1 MRLRTKIR
9 IRHKTALRMKRHRII
24 TTALAAAMTVAA
36 AHAQTDTLKVDTTY
50 NLGEVTVNGMR
61 VISKVDRQIL
71 LPTSTMKKHSSNG
84 YDLLSKMTL
93 NGIMTDPIKQE
104 IKSLKGGSVQV
115 RINDVKANQQDI
127 TALRPDEVVRVEYID
142 NPGVRYSDGSMDAV
156 INFVVKRRY
165 AGYVGGLGTM
175 QAFTTGFNNS
185 NAYFKYNYKKSEF
198 SIYYNFSYRGYDE
211 RKVDSENTYFFP
223 DGTQRQRQY
232 LGYNTDFMYTFNTV
246 QLGYNLAEPDKYTLN
261 ISLNYNQYNNPNSG
275 SNQLAKETSMPD
287 LYLYNKSKNKMYTP
301 SLDIYWS
308 LNLPKKQNITA
319 NVVGTYIGT
328 DYKYMSR
335 NYLFNQSPEQSM
347 QADPV
352 NDYSYS
358 TTGRKYSLI
367 SEAIYTKEFKN
378 KVFSAGG
385 EYTVSHTDND
395 YTGAVNTDAI
405 LNSDNLYLFAQL
417 QGKLGI
423 FNYQV
428 GLGANYLAIHQGDI
442 GFNKWTLRPQLS
454 LSTKIT
460 DNLFVRYSGRI
471 SQRSPSLSQLSDVR
485 NQSDELN
492 ASDGNTGLKPYTG
505 YSNSLMLSWNRPLF
519 NFQLYGSW
527 YYAPDIIMTSYIPEL
542 QDDGTYLLISKPEN
556 QKSFSQKSLTA
567 YFTLHAI
574 KDILNIS
581 LYGDYSNYNSRGLAY
596 SHNYRSWR
604 WGGYANLM
612 LGRWNVSASFYTAP
626 KSYFAESM
634 STGENQSNFSVSY
647 KYKDLKLGLGVLLL
661 GYAQGFDYVGK
672 TDSKY
677 LQSTTHTYIK
687 DNGNMIYLTLSYN
700 FSHGRKY
707 QTERK
712 KLNNSDNDNGIR

>member
-1 MRLRTKIR
+1 MKTQKI
-9 IRHKTALRMKRHRII
+9 IAVF
-24 TTALAAAMTVAA
+24 AAALIGAA
-36 AHAQTDTLKVDTTY
+36 AHAQTDSIEVDTTY
-50 NLGEVTVNGMR
+50 TLGEVTVNGMR
-61 VISKVDRQIL
+61 VINKVDRHVL

-84 YDLLSKMTL
+84 YDLLNKMTL
-93 NGIMTDPIKQE
+93 NGIITNPERQE
-104 IKSLKGGSVQV
+104 IRSLRGGGVQV
-115 RINDVKANQQDI
+115 RINDIKANQQDI

-142 NPGVRYSDGSMDAV
+142 NPGVRYSDGSIDAV

-198 SIYYNFSYRGYDE
+198 CIYYNFSYRGYDE

-232 LGYNTDFMYTFNTV
+232 LGYNTDFMYTTNTV

-261 ISLNYNQYNNPNSG
+261 VSLYYNQNNTPKYG
-275 SNQLAKETSMPD
+275 YNQLAKETSMPD
-287 LYLYNKSKNKMYTP
+287 LYIYNKKSKKMYIP

-328 DYKYMSR
+328 DYNNLSR
-335 NYLFNQSPEQSM
+335 NYLFSQSPEQSM

-367 SEAIYTKEFKN
+367 SEAIYTKNFNRE
-378 KVFSAGG
+378 VFSAGG
-385 EYTVSHTDND
+385 EYTVSHTDNA
-395 YTGAVNTDAI
+395 YKGAVNTDAV
-405 LNSDNLYLFAQL
+405 LNSNNLYLFAQL
-417 QGKLGI
+417 QGKLGV

-460 DNLFVRYSGRI
+460 DNLFVRYSGRM
-471 SQRSPSLSQLSDVR
+471 SQLSPSLSQLSDVR

-505 YSNSLMLSWNRPLF
+505 YSNSLTVSWTRPLF

-556 QKSFSQKSLTA
+556 QKSFSRKSLAA

-574 KDILNIS
+574 RDILDIS
-581 LYGDYSNYNSRGLAY
+581 LYGDYSNYSSRGLAY
-596 SHNYRSWR
+596 SHNYDAWR
-604 WGGYANLM
+604 WGGSANLM
-612 LGRWNVSASFYTAP
+612 LGRWNVSANFYTAP

-634 STGENQSNFSVSY
+634 GKGENQSNLSVSY
-647 KYKDLKLGLGVLLL
+647 KYKDLKVGLGVLLL
-661 GYAQGFDYVGK
+661 GYPQGYDYVGK

-677 LQSTTHTYIK
+677 LQSTSHTYIK
-687 DNGNMIYLTLSYN
+687 DNGNMVYFTLSYN

-712 KLNNSDNDNGIR
+712 KLHNSDNDNGIR

>member
-1 MRLRTKIR
+1 MKTQKI
-9 IRHKTALRMKRHRII
+9 IAVF
-24 TTALAAAMTVAA
+24 AAALIGAA
-36 AHAQTDTLKVDTTY
+36 AHAQTDSIEVDTTY
-50 NLGEVTVNGMR
+50 TLGEVTVNGMR
-61 VISKVDRQIL
+61 VINKVDRQVL

-84 YDLLSKMTL
+84 YDLLNKMTL
-93 NGIMTDPIKQE
+93 NGIITNPERQE
-104 IKSLKGGSVQV
+104 IRSLRGGGVQV
-115 RINDVKANQQDI
+115 RINDIKANQQDI

-142 NPGVRYSDGSMDAV
+142 NPGVRYSDGSIDAV

-198 SIYYNFSYRGYDE
+198 CIYYNFSYRGYDE

-223 DGTQRQRQY
+223 DGTERRRQY
-232 LGYNTDFMYTFNTV
+232 LGYNTDFMYTTNTV

-261 ISLNYNQYNNPNSG
+261 VSLYYNQNNTPKYG
-275 SNQLAKETSMPD
+275 YNQLAKETSMPD
-287 LYLYNKSKNKMYTP
+287 LYIYNKKSKKMYIP

-328 DYKYMSR
+328 DYNNLSR
-335 NYLFNQSPEQSM
+335 NYLFSQSPEQSM

-367 SEAIYTKEFKN
+367 SEAIYTKNFNRE
-378 KVFSAGG
+378 VFSAGG
-385 EYTVSHTDND
+385 EYTVSHTDNA
-395 YTGAVNTDAI
+395 YKGAVNTDAV
-405 LNSDNLYLFAQL
+405 LNSNNLYLFAQL
-417 QGKLGI
+417 QGKLGV

-460 DNLFVRYSGRI
+460 DNLFVRYSGRM
-471 SQRSPSLSQLSDVR
+471 SQLSPSLSQLSDVR

-505 YSNSLMLSWNRPLF
+505 YSNSLTVSWTRPLF

-556 QKSFSQKSLTA
+556 QKSFSRKSLAA

-574 KDILNIS
+574 RDILDIS
-581 LYGDYSNYNSRGLAY
+581 LYGDYSNYSSRGLAY
-596 SHNYRSWR
+596 SHNYDAWR
-604 WGGYANLM
+604 WGGSANLM
-612 LGRWNVSASFYTAP
+612 LGRWNVSANFYTAP

-634 STGENQSNFSVSY
+634 GKGENQSNLSVSY
-647 KYKDLKLGLGVLLL
+647 KYKDLKVGLGVLLL
-661 GYAQGFDYVGK
+661 GYPQGYDYVGK

-677 LQSTTHTYIK
+677 LQSTSHTYIK
-687 DNGNMIYLTLSYN
+687 DNGNMVYFTLSYN

-712 KLNNSDNDNGIR
+712 KLHNSDNDNGIR

>member
-1 MRLRTKIR
+1 MKTQKI
-9 IRHKTALRMKRHRII
+9 IAVF
-24 TTALAAAMTVAA
+24 AAALIGAA
-36 AHAQTDTLKVDTTY
+36 AHAQTDSIEVDTTY
-50 NLGEVTVNGMR
+50 TLGEVTVNGMR
-61 VISKVDRQIL
+61 VINKVDRQVL

-84 YDLLSKMTL
+84 YDLLNKMTL
-93 NGIMTDPIKQE
+93 NGIITNPERQE
-104 IKSLKGGSVQV
+104 IRSLRGGGVQV
-115 RINDVKANQQDI
+115 RINDIKANQQDI

-142 NPGVRYSDGSMDAV
+142 NPGVRYSDGSIDAV

-198 SIYYNFSYRGYDE
+198 CIYYNFSYRGYDE

-232 LGYNTDFMYTFNTV
+232 LGYNTDFMYTTNTV

-261 ISLNYNQYNNPNSG
+261 VSLYYNQNNTPKYG
-275 SNQLAKETSMPD
+275 YNQLAKETSMPD
-287 LYLYNKSKNKMYTP
+287 LYIYNKKSKKMYIP

-328 DYKYMSR
+328 DYNNLSR
-335 NYLFNQSPEQSM
+335 NYLFSQSPEQSM

-367 SEAIYTKEFKN
+367 SEAIYTKNFNRE
-378 KVFSAGG
+378 VFSAGG
-385 EYTVSHTDND
+385 EYTVSHTDNA
-395 YTGAVNTDAI
+395 YKGAVNTDAV
-405 LNSDNLYLFAQL
+405 LNSNNLYLFAQL
-417 QGKLGI
+417 QGKLGV

-460 DNLFVRYSGRI
+460 DNLFVRYSGRM
-471 SQRSPSLSQLSDVR
+471 SQLSPSLSQLSDVR

-505 YSNSLMLSWNRPLF
+505 YSNSLTVSWTRPLF

-556 QKSFSQKSLTA
+556 QKSFSRKSLAA

-574 KDILNIS
+574 RDILDIS
-581 LYGDYSNYNSRGLAY
+581 LYGDYSNYSSRGLAY
-596 SHNYRSWR
+596 SHNYDAWR
-604 WGGYANLM
+604 WGGSANLM
-612 LGRWNVSASFYTAP
+612 LGRWNVSVSFYTAP

-634 STGENQSNFSVSY
+634 GKGENQSNLSVSY
-647 KYKDLKLGLGVLLL
+647 KYKDLKVGLGVLLL
-661 GYAQGFDYVGK
+661 GYPQGYDYVGK

-677 LQSTTHTYIK
+677 LQSTSHTYIK
-687 DNGNMIYLTLSYN
+687 DNGNMVYFTLSYN

-712 KLNNSDNDNGIR
+712 KLHNSDNDNGIR

>member
-1 MRLRTKIR
+1 MKTQKI
-9 IRHKTALRMKRHRII
+9 IAVF
-24 TTALAAAMTVAA
+24 AAALIGAA
-36 AHAQTDTLKVDTTY
+36 AHAQTDSIEVDTTY
-50 NLGEVTVNGMR
+50 TLGEVTVNGMR
-61 VISKVDRQIL
+61 VINKVDRQVL

-84 YDLLSKMTL
+84 YDLLNKMTL
-93 NGIMTDPIKQE
+93 NGIITNPERQE
-104 IKSLKGGSVQV
+104 IRSLRGGGVQV
-115 RINDVKANQQDI
+115 RINDIKANQQDI

-142 NPGVRYSDGSMDAV
+142 NPGVRYSDGSIDAV

-198 SIYYNFSYRGYDE
+198 CIYYNFSYRGYDE

-232 LGYNTDFMYTFNTV
+232 FGYNTDFMYTTNTV

-261 ISLNYNQYNNPNSG
+261 VSLYYNQNNTPKYG
-275 SNQLAKETSMPD
+275 YNQLAKETSMPD
-287 LYLYNKSKNKMYTP
+287 LYIYNKKSKKMYIP

-328 DYKYMSR
+328 DYNNLSR
-335 NYLFNQSPEQSM
+335 NYLFSQSPEQSM

-367 SEAIYTKEFKN
+367 SEAIYTKIFNRE
-378 KVFSAGG
+378 VFSAGG
-385 EYTVSHTDND
+385 EYTVSHTDNA
-395 YTGAVNTDAI
+395 YKGAVNTDAV
-405 LNSDNLYLFAQL
+405 LNSNNLYLFAQL
-417 QGKLGI
+417 QGKLGV

-460 DNLFVRYSGRI
+460 DNLFVRYSGRM
-471 SQRSPSLSQLSDVR
+471 SQLSPSLSQLSDVR

-505 YSNSLMLSWNRPLF
+505 YSNSLTVSWTRPLF

-556 QKSFSQKSLTA
+556 QKSFSRKSLAA

-574 KDILNIS
+574 RDILDIS
-581 LYGDYSNYNSRGLAY
+581 LYGDYSNYSSRGLAY
-596 SHNYRSWR
+596 SHNYDAWR
-604 WGGYANLM
+604 WGGSANLM

-634 STGENQSNFSVSY
+634 GKGENQSNLSVSY
-647 KYKDLKLGLGVLLL
+647 KYKDLKVGLGVLLL
-661 GYAQGFDYVGK
+661 GYPQGYDYVGK

-677 LQSTTHTYIK
+677 LQSTSHTYIK
-687 DNGNMIYLTLSYN
+687 DNGNMVYFTLSYN

-712 KLNNSDNDNGIR
+712 KLHNSDNDNGIR

>member
-1 MRLRTKIR
+1 MKTQKI
-9 IRHKTALRMKRHRII
+9 IAVF
-24 TTALAAAMTVAA
+24 AAALIGAA
-36 AHAQTDTLKVDTTY
+36 AHAQTDSIEVDTTY
-50 NLGEVTVNGMR
+50 TLGEVTVNGMR
-61 VISKVDRQIL
+61 VINKVDRQVL

-84 YDLLSKMTL
+84 YDLLNKMTL
-93 NGIMTDPIKQE
+93 NGIITNPERQE
-104 IKSLKGGSVQV
+104 IRSLRGGGVQV
-115 RINDVKANQQDI
+115 RINDIKANQQDI

-142 NPGVRYSDGSMDAV
+142 NPGVRYSDGSIDAV

-198 SIYYNFSYRGYDE
+198 CIYYNFSYRGYDE

-223 DGTQRQRQY
+223 DGTQRRRQY
-232 LGYNTDFMYTFNTV
+232 LGYNTDFMYTTNTV

-261 ISLNYNQYNNPNSG
+261 VSLYYNQNNTPKYG
-275 SNQLAKETSMPD
+275 YNQLAKETSMPD
-287 LYLYNKSKNKMYTP
+287 LYIYNKKSKKMYIP

-328 DYKYMSR
+328 DYNNLSR
-335 NYLFNQSPEQSM
+335 NYLFSQSPEQSM

-367 SEAIYTKEFKN
+367 SEAIYTKNFNRE
-378 KVFSAGG
+378 VFSAGG
-385 EYTVSHTDND
+385 EYTVSHTDNA
-395 YTGAVNTDAI
+395 YKGAVNTDAV
-405 LNSDNLYLFAQL
+405 LNSNNLYLFAQL
-417 QGKLGI
+417 QGKLGV

-460 DNLFVRYSGRI
+460 DNLFVRYSGRM
-471 SQRSPSLSQLSDVR
+471 SQLSPSLSQLSDVR

-505 YSNSLMLSWNRPLF
+505 YSNSLTVSWTRPLF

-542 QDDGTYLLISKPEN
+542 QDDGTYMLISKPEN
-556 QKSFSQKSLTA
+556 QKSFSRKSLAA

-574 KDILNIS
+574 RDILDIS
-581 LYGDYSNYNSRGLAY
+581 LYGDYSNYSSRGLAY
-596 SHNYRSWR
+596 SHNYDAWR
-604 WGGYANLM
+604 WGGSANLM

-634 STGENQSNFSVSY
+634 GKGENQSNLSVSY
-647 KYKDLKLGLGVLLL
+647 KYKDLKVGLGVLLL
-661 GYAQGFDYVGK
+661 GYPQGYDYVGK

-677 LQSTTHTYIK
+677 LQSTSHTYIK
-687 DNGNMIYLTLSYN
+687 DNGNMVYFTLSYN

-712 KLNNSDNDNGIR
+712 KLHNSDNDNGIR

>member
-1 MRLRTKIR
+1 MKTQKI
-9 IRHKTALRMKRHRII
+9 IAVF
-24 TTALAAAMTVAA
+24 AAALIGAA
-36 AHAQTDTLKVDTTY
+36 AHAQTDSIEVDTTY
-50 NLGEVTVNGMR
+50 TLGEVTVNGMR
-61 VISKVDRQIL
+61 VINKVDRQVL

-84 YDLLSKMTL
+84 YDLLNKMTL
-93 NGIMTDPIKQE
+93 NGIITNPERQE
-104 IKSLKGGSVQV
+104 IRSLRGGGVQV
-115 RINDVKANQQDI
+115 RINDIKANQQDI

-142 NPGVRYSDGSMDAV
+142 NPGVRYSDGSIDAV

-198 SIYYNFSYRGYDE
+198 CIYYNFSYRGYDE

-232 LGYNTDFMYTFNTV
+232 LGYNTDFMYTTNTV

-261 ISLNYNQYNNPNSG
+261 VSLYYNQNNTPKYG
-275 SNQLAKETSMPD
+275 YNQLAKETSMPD
-287 LYLYNKSKNKMYTP
+287 LYIYNKKSKKMYIP

-328 DYKYMSR
+328 DYNNLSR
-335 NYLFNQSPEQSM
+335 NYLFSQSPEQSM

-367 SEAIYTKEFKN
+367 SEAIYTKNFNRE
-378 KVFSAGG
+378 VFSAGG
-385 EYTVSHTDND
+385 EYTVSHTDNA
-395 YTGAVNTDAI
+395 YKGAVNTDAV
-405 LNSDNLYLFAQL
+405 LNSNNLYLFAQL
-417 QGKLGI
+417 QGKLGV

-460 DNLFVRYSGRI
+460 DNLFVRYSGRM
-471 SQRSPSLSQLSDVR
+471 SQLSPSLSQLSDVR

-505 YSNSLMLSWNRPLF
+505 YSNSLTVSWTRPLF

-556 QKSFSQKSLTA
+556 QKSFSRKSLAA

-574 KDILNIS
+574 RDILDIS
-581 LYGDYSNYNSRGLAY
+581 LYCDYSNYSSRGLAY
-596 SHNYRSWR
+596 SHNYDAWR
-604 WGGYANLM
+604 WGGSANLM

-634 STGENQSNFSVSY
+634 GKGENQSNLSVSY
-647 KYKDLKLGLGVLLL
+647 KYKDLKVGLGVLLL
-661 GYAQGFDYVGK
+661 GYPQGYDYVGK

-677 LQSTTHTYIK
+677 LQSTSHTYIK
-687 DNGNMIYLTLSYN
+687 DNGNMVYFTLSYN

-712 KLNNSDNDNGIR
+712 KLHNSDNDNGIR

>member
-1 MRLRTKIR
+1 MKTQKI
-9 IRHKTALRMKRHRII
+9 IAVF
-24 TTALAAAMTVAA
+24 AAALIGAA
-36 AHAQTDTLKVDTTY
+36 AHAQTDSIEVDTTY
-50 NLGEVTVNGMR
+50 TLGEVTVNGMR
-61 VISKVDRQIL
+61 VINKVDRQVL

-84 YDLLSKMTL
+84 YDLLNKMTL
-93 NGIMTDPIKQE
+93 NGIITNPERQE
-104 IKSLKGGSVQV
+104 IRSLRGGGVQV
-115 RINDVKANQQDI
+115 RINDIKANQQDI

-142 NPGVRYSDGSMDAV
+142 NPGVRYSDGSIDAV

-198 SIYYNFSYRGYDE
+198 CIYYNFSYRGYDE

-232 LGYNTDFMYTFNTV
+232 LGYNTDFMYTTNTV

-261 ISLNYNQYNNPNSG
+261 VSLYYNQNNTPKYG
-275 SNQLAKETSMPD
+275 YNQLAKETSMPD
-287 LYLYNKSKNKMYTP
+287 LYIYNTKSKKMYIP

-328 DYKYMSR
+328 DYNNLSR
-335 NYLFNQSPEQSM
+335 NYLFSQSPEQSM

-367 SEAIYTKEFKN
+367 SEAIYTKNFNRE
-378 KVFSAGG
+378 VFSAGG
-385 EYTVSHTDND
+385 EYTVSHTDNA
-395 YTGAVNTDAI
+395 YKGAVNTDAV
-405 LNSDNLYLFAQL
+405 LNSNNLYLFAQL
-417 QGKLGI
+417 QGKLGV

-460 DNLFVRYSGRI
+460 DNLFVRYSGRM
-471 SQRSPSLSQLSDVR
+471 SQLSPSLSQLSDVR

-505 YSNSLMLSWNRPLF
+505 YSNSLTVSWTRPLF

-556 QKSFSQKSLTA
+556 QKSFSRKSLAA

-574 KDILNIS
+574 RDILDIS
-581 LYGDYSNYNSRGLAY
+581 LYGDYSNYSSRGLAY
-596 SHNYRSWR
+596 SHNYDAWR
-604 WGGYANLM
+604 WGGSANLM

-634 STGENQSNFSVSY
+634 GKGENQSNLSVSY
-647 KYKDLKLGLGVLLL
+647 KYKDLKVGLGVLLL
-661 GYAQGFDYVGK
+661 GYPQGYDYVGK

-677 LQSTTHTYIK
+677 LQSTSHTYIK
-687 DNGNMIYLTLSYN
+687 DNGNMVYFTLSYN

-712 KLNNSDNDNGIR
+712 KLHNSDNDNGIR